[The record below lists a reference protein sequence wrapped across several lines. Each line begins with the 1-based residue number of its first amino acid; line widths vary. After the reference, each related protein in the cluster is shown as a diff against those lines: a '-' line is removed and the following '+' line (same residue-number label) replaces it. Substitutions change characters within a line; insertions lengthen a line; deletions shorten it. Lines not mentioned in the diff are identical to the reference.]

1 MKKITFI
8 LIILIGFLGSCTKNF
23 EDFNTDKKRAVEV
36 PGQFLFANAQ
46 KALADIN
53 SSTSVNINNWKLFAQ
68 YWTETTYTDESNY
81 DVVNRNIGSTLF
93 RLYYRDVLNDL
104 KEARRLVELEAADG
118 DAAIAAKA
126 NKLFLIDLVEVY
138 AYHQLVDIFGDVPYT
153 EALDIENI
161 SPVYDDGLT
170 IYKDLLARA
179 KAAADGLNAGAG
191 SFGGDDLMMG
201 GDVAMWKKFANTLI
215 VKMAINLSDVDAA
228 TAKSY
233 IEGAYAGGF
242 GPGEACEF
250 AYVAGANA
258 NPLYND
264 LVQSGRSDFVPAN
277 TIVDLMNNKFDPRV
291 VSYFSGKTF
300 VYDRDENKEIIDT
313 ELEGSGNAVLIYTLS
328 DGTDSLAFV
337 TLPFTALAADSSNI
351 FKYNIGGVYGE
362 SNAFSQFSHINDRI
376 QAPDYPYVMM
386 DYTELAFYL
395 AEAAARGMSVG
406 GDAATWYENAV
417 RASMAYWQVADAD
430 ADAYLARADVAYAT
444 APGDWKQKI
453 GTQAYIAFYVRGLEG
468 WTSYRRLDA
477 PALNL
482 PPAPAE
488 SADGAVPRR
497 HTYAINEQTLN
508 GDNYNAAASK
518 IGGDKLSTR
527 LFWDKQ

>member
-46 KALADIN
+46 KALADVN

-81 DVVNRNIGSTLF
+81 DVVNRNIGNTLF
-93 RLYYRDVLNDL
+93 RIYYRDILSDL
-104 KEARRLVELEAADG
+104 KEARRLIELESPDG
-118 DAAIAAKA
+118 DAAVAAKA
-126 NKLFLIDLVEVY
+126 NKLLIIDLVEAY
-138 AYHQLVDIFGDVPYT
+138 AYHQMVDIFGDIPYT
-153 EALDIENI
+153 EALDIDNI
-161 SPVYDDGLT
+161 SPVYDDGMT
-170 IYKDLLARA
+170 IYKDLLTRV
-179 KAAADGLNAGAG
+179 KAAADGLNAGAE

-215 VKMAINLSDVDAA
+215 VKMAINLSDADAA

-250 AYVAGANA
+250 AYASGANS
-258 NPLYND
+258 NPLYQD
-264 LVQSGRSDFVPAN
+264 LIQSGRSDFVPAN
-277 TIVDLMNNKFDPRV
+277 TIVDMMNAKEDPRREF
-291 VSYFSGKTF
+291 YFDING
-300 VYDRDENKEIIDT
+300 DT
-313 ELEGSGNAVLIYTLS
+313 YR
-328 DGTDSLAFV
+328 
-337 TLPFTALAADSSNI
+337 
-351 FKYNIGGVYGE
+351 GGIYGE
-362 SNAFSQFSHINDRI
+362 SNAFAQFSHINPRI
-376 QAPDYPYVMM
+376 EAENYPYVMM

-406 GDAATWYENAV
+406 GDAATWYENGV

-508 GDNYNAAASK
+508 ADNFNAAASK